1 MEADAEALWAEG
13 FSELVLPSMTRPL
26 PSIASP
32 SPLLLAV
39 EFTGKHWELRHQDP
53 GETG

>member
-1 MEADAEALWAEG
+1 MEALWAEG
-13 FSELVLPSMTRPL
+13 FSELVLCSMARLL

-39 EFTGKHWELRHQDP
+39 EFTGKH
-53 GETG
+53 